1 MKEKKQKKLFQNII
15 LLVIGILVSLVF
27 FECFLR
33 IYGEVLIT
41 SQKSKNNIPM
51 DDSVI
56 KILTL
61 GESTTAD
68 ISQHSWPRQLEIILN
83 NESKTKKYKV
93 FNEGIPGVDTSVI
106 LSNLEKNL
114 DYYEPDIVITMMGI
128 NDAENNKYN
137 PDYKISFIK
146 KIKIISFIKWF
157 KDNISKEPKSVIMM
171 QKFVKNSYLNEV
183 DCSKIIFELKNNFQ
197 NSD

>member
-171 QKFVKNSYLNEV
+171 QKFVKNS
-183 DCSKIIFELKNNFQ
+183 
-197 NSD
+197 